1 MSWNKNTIITSHIDH
16 SIQLLKSM
24 NESFFVEEIGK
35 VRALGLNDDIE
46 YYPIRKLTYKDSIFI
61 EQMQRTHD
69 CDDNDNLTSIEIDKD
84 DLEEF
89 LKTFKME
96 IYMDEE

>member
-1 MSWNKNTIITSHIDH
+1 MD
-16 SIQLLKSM
+16 
-24 NESFFVEEIGK
+24 ESFSLEEIGR
-35 VRALGLNDDIE
+35 VQALGLNDSMDNIE
-46 YYPIRKLTYKDSIFI
+46 YYPIRKLTYKDSIFV

-84 DLEEF
+84 DSEEF
-89 LKTFKME
+89 LSTFKME